1 MDIIRFLTDLSKVDP
16 LSLRLILVTGVALGL
31 ACSFFLFGSA
41 LSTRFLS
48 VQRRKF
54 HPGRK
59 TRPPLSSDHYWSLGT
74 FSVTLGLGM
83 VSLQGLVPALISIL
97 GSNIFL
103 LGGILLIS
111 RGLRTF
117 SGRKTL
123 GWAFLAYL
131 SAYALAT
138 AYLTFLRPS
147 VQGRIILFSL
157 ATCLVLVD
165 ATMTVFLTRGDRQR
179 RASVL
184 AGAIFSFLGLF
195 FGIRAIASIF
205 VSPGSLLSPS
215 LLSTLTFV
223 FFCLGVVTWTLSLIL
238 LRNERLLS
246 EVLRAEGLYR
256 GLFENAAVGLFQSS
270 PEGNFIR
277 INAAF
282 ARIFGY
288 PSAQALL
295 ADRGSSTAWVYGDQE
310 VRSSLLKLL
319 KTQGS
324 FEEAEVRTVSKDGS
338 TIWVSV
344 NASLVGLGGGE
355 AVITGSMVDITDRRR
370 EGEALAQARD
380 EKVLLLQELQHRVKN
395 GMGVIAS
402 LVGLE
407 AGRFADEAVK
417 EALEGLES
425 KVSALS
431 SLYDLLQRSGDTST
445 IGLDVYLA
453 RLADNFASS
462 HGLAERGIV
471 LETRLEAVEV
481 SLKRAESLGL
491 VAVELLTD
499 ALKHAFPG
507 GRKGSITLGLAR
519 QGEAA
524 LLTVEDNGVGL
535 PVGFLP
541 EKSAGLGMAIV
552 ATLADQ
558 LDGSFEA
565 SSREGGGTRFTLSFV
580 P

>member
-1 MDIIRFLTDLSKVDP
+1 MAIIRFLADLSKVDP
-16 LSLRLILVTGVALGL
+16 LSLRIVLVTAVVLGL

-59 TRPPLSSDHYWSLGT
+59 ARPPLSSDHYWSLGT
-74 FSVTLGLGM
+74 FSVTLGLGG
-83 VSLQGLVPALISIL
+83 VSLQGLAPALVSIL
-97 GSNIFL
+97 GSNVFL
-103 LGGILLIS
+103 LGGVLLVS
-111 RGLRTF
+111 RGLRIF

-131 SAYALAT
+131 SAFTLAT
-138 AYLTFLRPS
+138 AYLTFFRPS

-165 ATMTVFLTRGDRQR
+165 STVTILLARRDLER
-179 RASVL
+179 RASIVGGSVFAFL
-184 AGAIFSFLGLF
+184 ALF
-195 FGIRAIASIF
+195 FGIRTIASLFI
-205 VSPGSLLSPS
+205 SPGSLLSPS
-215 LLSTLTFV
+215 LMSSLTFV

-270 PEGNFIR
+270 PEGDFIR

-288 PSAQALL
+288 TSVEALL
-295 ADRGSSTAWVYGDQE
+295 ADRGTSTAWVYGDQE
-310 VRSSLLKLL
+310 IRARLLDLLRS
-319 KTQGS
+319 QGN
-324 FEEAEVRTVSKDGS
+324 FEEAEIRTVSRDGS
-338 TIWVSV
+338 TLWVSV

-355 AVITGSMVDITDRRR
+355 AVITGSMVDITARRR

-380 EKVLLLQELQHRVKN
+380 EKILLLHELQHRVKN

-407 AGRFADEAVK
+407 AGRFTDEAVR
-417 EALEGLES
+417 EALGGLES

-431 SLYDLLQRSGDTST
+431 SLYDLLQRSGDTAT
-445 IGLDVYLA
+445 IGLDLYLA
-453 RLADNFASS
+453 SLVDNFVSS
-462 HGLAERGIV
+462 HGPAERGIS

-481 SLKRAESLGL
+481 SFKRAESLGL

-507 GRKGSITLGLAR
+507 DRKGSITLGLAR
-519 QGEAA
+519 EGDLAI
-524 LLTVEDNGVGL
+524 LTVEDNGVGL
-535 PVGFLP
+535 PGGFLP

-552 ATLADQ
+552 ATLAEQ
-558 LDGSFEA
+558 LDGRFEA